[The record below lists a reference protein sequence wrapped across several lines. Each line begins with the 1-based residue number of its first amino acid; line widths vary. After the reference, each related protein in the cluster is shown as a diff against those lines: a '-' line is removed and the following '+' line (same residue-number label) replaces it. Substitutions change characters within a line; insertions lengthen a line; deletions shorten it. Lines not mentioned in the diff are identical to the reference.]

1 MQALLYSQ
9 NLAPSSR
16 KTHPLQT
23 VALVLRY
30 GLNLNT
36 CTFISPTFT
45 VNPVGVFL
53 NLSVISMILFLKWH
67 VLVTTPVIVELGH
80 AVIMLKFH

>member
-23 VALVLRY
+23 VALVLRH

-36 CTFISPTFT
+36 RTFISPTFT
-45 VNPVGVFL
+45 VNPVGVFFSL
-53 NLSVISMILFLKWH
+53 LIISMICFLKWFF
-67 VLVTTPVIVELGH
+67 L
-80 AVIMLKFH
+80 